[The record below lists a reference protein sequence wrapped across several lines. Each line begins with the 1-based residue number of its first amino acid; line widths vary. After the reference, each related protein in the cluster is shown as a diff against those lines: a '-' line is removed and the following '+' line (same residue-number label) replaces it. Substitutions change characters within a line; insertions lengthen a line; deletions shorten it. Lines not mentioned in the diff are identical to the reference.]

1 MQIYFESGDKLCQ
14 LYFRELLRLQPYHIV
29 LKKPHASYQVRDH
42 SEKHFRRQSKA
53 ENIYPQ
59 VQKSNTEIIL
69 VVKNKVKRN
78 KAGTRVG
85 IVKLIWWMKIFCKC
99 GNNS

>member
-69 VVKNKVKRN
+69 VMKNKVKRN
-78 KAGTRVG
+78 NQAGTRPRARVPAL
-85 IVKLIWWMKIFCKC
+85 LIY
-99 GNNS
+99 